1 MMTSARGL
9 SKLGSGAG
17 GRILVV
23 VSQPVCVFGNE
34 NKLTE
39 TDNKFQ
45 IMNLLVK
52 GNKFIGKGGK
62 TSKKFCIFCL
72 IRKCKISCFA
82 PALFGIIYMLK
93 NSSTLYFFGGRKG
106 MGRNMDVYGEESVSQ
121 GKSTYS
127 MILNMSFPQPK
138 VCMG

>member
-1 MMTSARGL
+1 MIPVQVMTSARGL

-45 IMNLLVK
+45 ILNLLVK
-52 GNKFIGKGGK
+52 GNKFIGIQVK
-62 TSKKFCIFCL
+62 TPKDAISIALYGNVKYLILQQHYLGLFICL
-72 IRKCKISCFA
+72 KTALLSLFLRGRCLWGRVHICQEENHWA
-82 PALFGIIYMLK
+82 P
-93 NSSTLYFFGGRKG
+93 
-106 MGRNMDVYGEESVSQ
+106 
-121 GKSTYS
+121 
-127 MILNMSFPQPK
+127 
-138 VCMG
+138 